1 MKNKSSLLVLLT
13 LLVAGQSMFGS
24 DLANTRA
31 TLRGLKGIYVAVE
44 ELDSDVEAEGVNRE
58 QLQSDVE
65 RRLRNSGITLLKEQN
80 EYLSSM
86 QSGLLYIN
94 VNSVKNDTP
103 MHAICIEVSLKQR
116 VLLERDL
123 SIKTLATTWSSDEVT
138 LEAAPRISSDVRNLV
153 LEHVDKFLDAYLS
166 ANRK

>member
-13 LLVAGQSMFGS
+13 LSVAGQSMFGS

-94 VNSVKNDTP
+94 VNSVKNDTS
-103 MHAICIEVSLKQR
+103 MAICIEVSLKQR